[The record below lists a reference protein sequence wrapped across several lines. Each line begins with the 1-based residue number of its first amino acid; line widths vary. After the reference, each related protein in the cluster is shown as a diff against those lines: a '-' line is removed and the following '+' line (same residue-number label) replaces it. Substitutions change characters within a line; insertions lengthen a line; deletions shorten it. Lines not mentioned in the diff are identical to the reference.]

1 MPLGTFQNAQSNCPT
16 FYLDGFCNN
25 AFTSNEEKVVG
36 CQMEKVEGKLE
47 VRSIRDIGLGRDWDL
62 ENYGFY
68 GRGEYDGRLPT
79 AAGSRNRPLPT
90 LKR

>member
-1 MPLGTFQNAQSNCPT
+1 
-16 FYLDGFCNN
+16 
-25 AFTSNEEKVVG
+25 
-36 CQMEKVEGKLE
+36 MEKVEGKLE